1 MSKQYISTTDDDQN
15 KLYINQAL
23 FGELHKLTRTNP
35 HAVSVMLTLVA
46 NIGARGGVRVPKAA
60 LAHQY
65 EITLQEVA
73 KAIGDLE
80 SAGLIGFVDASTEP
94 GGPLACVVNPSF
106 ARAEKPEEASS
117 LSVAEGA

>member
-23 FGELHKLTRTNP
+23 FGELNKLTRTNP
-35 HAVSVMLTLVA
+35 HAVSVMLTLLA

-60 LAHQY
+60 LAHKY
-65 EITLQEVA
+65 EITLQEVE

-80 SAGLIGFVDASTEP
+80 SAGLICFVDASTEL
-94 GGPLACVVNPSF
+94 GGPLACVVNPNL
-106 ARAEKPEEASS
+106 ARAEKPDEPSP
-117 LSVAEGA
+117 LSVAE